1 MHWSFK
7 LYDLDGNDE
16 IDMYEME
23 KIFVCLCTIVEA
35 SENDQSRRNK
45 KLIEKSM
52 LDERQR
58 REKVEIQK
66 MMSKQ
71 REAENARYAVTL
83 YSENFRAKETAKTP
97 AKTKRVKS
105 SYKKSSRRDRRKMP
119 EDLSEET
126 QTKVF
131 LSLTHGRRYITSFSV
146 V

>member
-16 IDMYEME
+16 IDMYEMG

-83 YSENFRAKETAKTP
+83 YSENFRNKETSKQTP
-97 AKTKRVKS
+97 AKTQRARS
-105 SYKKSSRRDRRKMP
+105 SYKRNNRRDKRKVT
-119 EDLSEET
+119 EDMSEET
-126 QTKVF
+126 QVKV
-131 LSLTHGRRYITSFSV
+131 RM
-146 V
+146 

>member
-1 MHWSFK
+1 MN
-7 LYDLDGNDE
+7 GNDE

-58 REKVEIQK
+58 REKAEIQK
-66 MMSKQ
+66 MMTKQ

-83 YSENFRAKETAKTP
+83 YSENFRSKETAKQTP
-97 AKTKRVKS
+97 AKTQRARS
-105 SYKKSSRRDRRKMP
+105 SYTKKARRDKRRVP
-119 EDLSEET
+119 EDMSEET
-126 QTKVF
+126 KIKVR
-131 LSLTHGRRYITSFSV
+131 LRTATEYSCH
-146 V
+146 

>member
-58 REKVEIQK
+58 REKVDRLR
-66 MMSKQ
+66 SVS
-71 REAENARYAVTL
+71 RNLVWARGWA
-83 YSENFRAKETAKTP
+83 RA
-97 AKTKRVKS
+97 R
-105 SYKKSSRRDRRKMP
+105 
-119 EDLSEET
+119 
-126 QTKVF
+126 F
-131 LSLTHGRRYITSFSV
+131 W
-146 V
+146 